1 MFIPLGTD
9 RLPQKRIIGT
19 PILIG
24 LNMAVFLGILILN
37 RFQMASLSET
47 IQFGAISR
55 SDFHW
60 WGLITSQFIHDPNG
74 LAHLGFNMLFLWV
87 FGQAVESRLGVG
99 WFLTFYLMGGIFS
112 GLAHM
117 LASPM
122 PAIGASGAVAAIS
135 GAYLILFP
143 RSTVKV
149 LLFFFLIGIY
159 HVPALWFIGF
169 YIAIDLFNQLSQFTG
184 AGGGKVAYGAHLGG
198 YLFGA
203 TVATVLIVF
212 KILPRTEMD
221 MVYLFKQSRRRKAM
235 RESVQQQSNIWT
247 TPEERKHT
255 STSSLLSEDT
265 PSDPHA
271 EDRRIIIGHLRD
283 REGDEAIRHYRTL
296 DSNGVSITL
305 PDEHQVDLANRLL
318 AADEPELAAHAYE
331 KILKTRKERGRGAN
345 SGTRSDEIRLLLASI
360 FIRRLQSPEKA
371 IPILDEMSG
380 SAGSDLI
387 ALREQLREEA
397 RL

>member
-9 RLPQKRIIGT
+9 RLPQRRIIGT

-24 LNMAVFLGILILN
+24 LNMAAFLTILLLN

-87 FGQAVESRLGVG
+87 FGQAVESRLGAG
-99 WFLTFYLMGGIFS
+99 WFITFYLLGGIFS

-117 LASPM
+117 FASPM
-122 PAIGASGAVAAIS
+122 PAVGASGAVAAIS

-169 YIAIDLFNQLSQFTG
+169 YIAIDLFNQLSQFAG
-184 AGGGKVAYGAHLGG
+184 GGGGKVAYGAHLGG

-203 TVATVLIVF
+203 TVATLLIVF

-235 RESVQQQSNIWT
+235 RDSVQKQSRVWAT
-247 TPEERKHT
+247 SEEDKSAPT
-255 STSSLLSEDT
+255 SASPIDNA
-265 PSDPHA
+265 PADPHM
-271 EDRRIIIGHLRD
+271 EDRRIIINHLRD
-283 REGDEAIRHYRTL
+283 RRGDEAINHYRTL
-296 DSNGVSITL
+296 HTKGISVNL
-305 PDEHQVDLANRLL
+305 PDEHHVDLANRLL
-318 AADEPELAAHAYE
+318 AAEEPELAAQAYE
-331 KILKTRKERGRGAN
+331 RILKTRKAKGHG
-345 SGTRSDEIRLLLASI
+345 SHGGTQTDEIRLLLASI
-360 FIRRLQSPEKA
+360 LIRRLHTPEQA
-371 IPILDEMSG
+371 LPILNEMSTRN
-380 SAGSDLI
+380 SDLS
-387 ALREQLREEA
+387 ALREQLLEEA
-397 RL
+397 RP